1 MGKGQPQGVACVS
14 MSPSLCVFFIF
25 FIFFIYI
32 NEKKQ
37 DDRAKEGDY
46 NYQVKIYEFHIL
58 LSFLSVEF
66 LYMMPD
72 PSNNSMVFRVGF

>member
-46 NYQVKIYEFHIL
+46 NY
-58 LSFLSVEF
+58 
-66 LYMMPD
+66 
-72 PSNNSMVFRVGF
+72 